1 MKVYPNLAKAVIAS
15 LGNIAA
21 GGYADKIIET
31 ALKSNPKW
39 GSRDRSFVAS
49 SVYEIVRWK
58 RLYAHI
64 TGQDFNNPDPAQL
77 ATAHWILNGYE
88 TEEIDFL
95 PKLRKSELK
104 RRIKD
109 INKVEIRES
118 IPDWLGTVA
127 KEQLGKDWEKE
138 MIALNEEAKLVLRA
152 NTLKTDPVKLQAI
165 LKERGVETLS
175 SKERPEALVAGK
187 RSNVFRLEEYKL
199 GLFEIQDK
207 SSQEVAPF
215 LKVEPGMRVIDA
227 CAGAG
232 GKSLHLAALMQN
244 KGRILSLDTEEYKLT
259 ELKRRAK
266 RAGASIVETRVIS
279 SSKTIKRLAGQADRL
294 LLDVPCSGL
303 GVLRRNPDAKW
314 KITPEF
320 IEKVKATQQEIL
332 SRYEKMVKPGG
343 VLVYATCS
351 ILPAENQEQVKK
363 FLESAGPG
371 FELEEE
377 RTILPSESGFD
388 GFYMARIKKLK

>member
-64 TGQDFNNPDPAQL
+64 TGQDFNSPDPAQL

-118 IPDWLGTVA
+118 IPDWLGTLA

-152 NTLKTDPVKLQAI
+152 NTLKTDPVKLQSI

-266 RAGASIVETRVIS
+266 RAGASIVETRVIT

-351 ILPAENQEQVKK
+351 ILPAENQDQVKK
-363 FLESAGPG
+363 FLETAGPG